1 MKSPQKQVRKA
12 AIWAAVSSQKQATDD
27 KISIPDQLRM
37 GHEHAQR
44 HTLQVIA
51 ELIVPGKSRNI
62 VLFEDAC
69 RKIEAYAELHKLIQD
84 KAIDVFIYL
93 NRSRLGRKASLS
105 MAVVELCREA
115 GIICYELESPPAT
128 LESFDSH
135 DEMIVGAIKS
145 VGAQREIITLQHR
158 HKIGMA
164 ERIKRG
170 HFPAGIPWGWL
181 GKWAEGIDGKKVL
194 QAIELD
200 PVASGHIRTI
210 LLDWY
215 LKQGMTQKAVSQRIN
230 SMGIKTPTGG
240 DFWEQA
246 SIARMLELIW
256 RYAGYSEMNRK
267 SSSREY
273 VRAKGNWP
281 AIITEQEAEMLLA
294 EVARRADAPRTV
306 SHVKL
311 FSGVVI
317 CARCNHVMSVQT
329 DIGYGSALRCENVTR
344 FGVHKD
350 GTPKKA
356 TISHSKLTTALRAGL
371 LDLQDET
378 TRSEILAAAQQTTHT
393 DNNADQL
400 DALDARL
407 KRLEAAQQRIDSD
420 YYIEERIDTARHT
433 ALSADIARQ
442 VKEAEQ
448 QRAQLRQKLNEQYSY
463 EHFAESLADTAQH
476 WQDRLALPVR
486 DANAWLRQTLR
497 IYVQD
502 CAVVEIK
509 YLPPNYML

>member
-1 MKSPQKQVRKA
+1 MKAPQKQVRHA

-44 HTLQVIA
+44 HKLQVVA

-69 RKIEAYAELHKLIQD
+69 RKIEAYAELHKLIQE
-84 KAIDVFIYL
+84 KSIDVFIYL

-128 LESFDSH
+128 LESLDSH

-170 HFPAGIPWGWL
+170 HFPAGIPWGWI

-194 QAIELD
+194 QSVELD

-215 LKQGMTQKAVSQRIN
+215 MRQGMTQKAIAQRLN
-230 SMGIKTPTGG
+230 SKGIATATGL
-240 DFWEQA
+240 DFWEQS
-246 SIARMLELIW
+246 SISNMFDLIW
-256 RYAGYSEMNRK
+256 RYAGYSETNRR
-267 SSSREY
+267 SPNREY

-294 EVARRADAPRTV
+294 EIARRTDAPRTV

-311 FSGVVI
+311 LSGVVI
-317 CARCNHVMSVQT
+317 CARCDHVMAVQM
-329 DIGYGSALRCENVTR
+329 DIGYGPPLRCTNAIR
-344 FGVHKD
+344 FGQHND
-350 GTPKKA
+350 GTQKKYTVSYNKVMEA
-356 TISHSKLTTALRAGL
+356 LHSDF
-371 LDLQDET
+371 LDLQNET
-378 TRSEILAAAQQTTHT
+378 TRAEILAAAQKSANT
-393 DNNADQL
+393 DNSQDQL
-400 DALDARL
+400 EALEARL

-420 YYIEERIDTARHT
+420 YYIDERIDTQRHT
-433 ALSADIARQ
+433 ALSVDIARQ
-442 VKEAEQ
+442 VKEAQQQIEQ
-448 QRAQLRQKLNEQYSY
+448 LQRTIGEQYSY
-463 EHFAESLADTAQH
+463 EHFADSLADTAQH
-476 WQDRLALPVR
+476 GLERLAWPVR
-486 DANAWLRQTLR
+486 EANAWLRQTLR

-502 CAVVEIK
+502 CEVVEIK

>member
-1 MKSPQKQVRKA
+1 MKSAKSEVRKA

-27 KISIPDQLRM
+27 KISIPDQLRL

-44 HTLQVIA
+44 HGLQVIA

-69 RKIEAYAELHKLIQD
+69 RKIEAYAELHKLIQE

-128 LESFDSH
+128 LDPSDSH

-170 HFPAGIPWGWL
+170 HFPGVIPWGWID
-181 GKWAEGIDGKKVL
+181 KWVEGIDGKRVL
-194 QAIELD
+194 QAVEVD
-200 PVASGHIRTI
+200 PVAAGHIRTI

-215 LKQGMTQKAVSQRIN
+215 LKQGMSQRIIAQQLN
-230 SMGIKTPTGG
+230 ELGIATPTGLEL
-240 DFWEQA
+240 WEQA

-317 CARCNHVMSVQT
+317 CQRCDHIMSVQT
-329 DIGYGSALRCENVTR
+329 DIGYGSALRCENVIR
-344 FGVHKD
+344 FGAHRD

-356 TISHSKLTTALRAGL
+356 TISHSKLMTALRSDLQG
-371 LDLQDET
+371 LQDET
-378 TRSEILAAAQQTTHT
+378 TRTEILAAAQQSTQS
-393 DNNADQL
+393 DNNVEQL
-400 DALDARL
+400 DALEARL

-442 VKEAEQ
+442 VKEVEQ
-448 QRAQLRQKLNEQYSY
+448 QRTQLRHKLSEQYSY
-463 EHFAESLADTAQH
+463 EHFALSLADTAQQ
-476 WQDRLALPVR
+476 WQERLARPVR

-509 YLPPNYML
+509 YLPPNYVL